1 MTPPQVVVKEQCYT
15 RKRRKV
21 RCPSIRQS
29 IPRAGKT
36 PSGWHGQRGGK
47 GGTPES
53 TYQHPKHLGYQPP
66 VARDSG
72 PVFEQLFLRPLDVV
86 HHVFS
91 VDIKRVSYMFTRLEG
106 RRARPARRTCW
117 RRCAESSRTVRSPWR
132 RAAQSCGTCGL
143 AVDLV
148 VETECRA
155 YMEPSSLMVD
165 SMASMACPR
174 WWMYVFWPSSII
186 WSCSCW
192 SPPIGLSEM
201 RSVAGAGVPLLGVP

>member
-1 MTPPQVVVKEQCYT
+1 M
-15 RKRRKV
+15 
-21 RCPSIRQS
+21 RCLSTRQS
-29 IPRAGKT
+29 IPRVGRI
-36 PSGWHGQRGGK
+36 PSGWHGQRGRHGWK
-47 GGTPES
+47 GTPES
-53 TYQHPKHLGYQPP
+53 TYQHAKHLGYQPP

-91 VDIKRVSYMFTRLEG
+91 VDKKGQPTVVWVGRVG
-106 RRARPARRTCW
+106 GRPAGHTCW
-117 RRCAESSRTVRSPWR
+117 RRCAGSSRTVRSPCR
-132 RAAQSCGTCGL
+132 RAAQSCGTCRL
-143 AVDLV
+143 AMDLG
-148 VETECRA
+148 ERECRRA
-155 YMEPSSLMVD
+155 YIDPSSLMVD